1 MLYVEN
7 NFCFR
12 EKYFMIGEE
21 NEKKEIDEETAL
33 ENNPRSAESA
43 GLWNVSFGC
52 GLFCHIFSAA

>member
-43 GLWNVSFGC
+43 GL
-52 GLFCHIFSAA
+52 